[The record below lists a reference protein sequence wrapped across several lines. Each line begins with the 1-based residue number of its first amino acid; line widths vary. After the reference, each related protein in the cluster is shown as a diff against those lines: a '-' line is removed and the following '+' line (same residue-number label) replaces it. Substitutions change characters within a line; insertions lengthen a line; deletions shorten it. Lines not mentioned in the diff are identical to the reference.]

1 MIDTIGSAKP
11 IAAGKGAAM
20 MTMHAHHARSAPRN
34 STAAAARRI
43 AVVLCALLA
52 LLPAVHANAAI
63 LQGEVIV
70 VDDGDSFVL
79 VDSSGARHRG
89 RIAGIDAPERY
100 QPFSNRA
107 RRQLSR
113 LVLHKP
119 VTFDW
124 YKEDQY
130 GRRIGKLSADG
141 RDAGLEQLRAG
152 LAWHYKSYEGEQ
164 HMDERASY
172 KSAEDEARKH
182 KRGLWEQDAP
192 LPPWE
197 YRRQHSSR

>member
-1 MIDTIGSAKP
+1 MLAL
-11 IAAGKGAAM
+11 M
-20 MTMHAHHARSAPRN
+20 
-34 STAAAARRI
+34 
-43 AVVLCALLA
+43 ALLA

-70 VDDGDSFVL
+70 VVDGDSFVL
-79 VDSSGARHRG
+79 VDSSGVMHRG
-89 RIAGIDAPERY
+89 RIAGIDAPERF
-100 QPFSNRA
+100 QPFGNRA
-107 RRQLSR
+107 KRHLSG

-119 VTFDW
+119 VVLDW

-172 KSAEDEARKH
+172 KAAEGEARKQR
-182 KRGLWEQDAP
+182 RGLWEQDAP
-192 LPPWE
+192 VPPWE